1 MTMRAGAWFVALCA
15 VGSLSACSQFA
26 PHARNESTDPDQRL
40 AQLVERL
47 EAARAQGPRNDAI
60 ADEQT
65 AFLDA
70 GLVRSDIA
78 RFTLEYPRH
87 IEGLWLN
94 ARLAYEAGEPEN
106 AVSYLD
112 RVLTQDVDHAEAA
125 VLRGRIALEQGNAQF
140 ARKLLERHVDRS
152 PDHAELREAYAAAL
166 FYVGD
171 PDGARRE
178 LDTAERLGAPAW
190 RVLYHRGL
198 IAEKSGEIDLAK
210 QLYAASVA
218 AAADSPAAQR
228 LRAL

>member
-1 MTMRAGAWFVALCA
+1 MRARSWLVVLFAATA
-15 VGSLSACSQFA
+15 SSACSPFA
-26 PHARNESTDPDQRL
+26 PHARNASTDPDQRL
-40 AQLVERL
+40 ASLVDRL
-47 EAARAQGPRNDAI
+47 GTARAQGPRNDAI

-70 GLVRSDIA
+70 GQVRSDIA

-87 IEGLWLN
+87 VDGLMLN
-94 ARLAYEAGEPEN
+94 AKLAYEAGETES
-106 AVSYLD
+106 ATSYLD
-112 RVLTQDVDHAEAA
+112 RVLAQDVDHAEAA

-140 ARKLLERHVDRS
+140 ARKLLERHVDRA
-152 PDHAELREAYAAAL
+152 PDHAELREALAAAL

-198 IAEKSGEIDLAK
+198 IAEKSGEVELAK
-210 QLYAASVA
+210 QLYAASVQA
-218 AAADSPAAQR
+218 SVDSPAAQR
-228 LRAL
+228 LRALG